1 MDQNDMTDIETLY
14 NVIEEK
20 KEALERAYTSSD
32 ALKLRKQI
40 KELKS
45 NYATL
50 ERLNRNKGEQETL
63 F

>member
-1 MDQNDMTDIETLY
+1 MTDIETLY

-50 ERLNRNKGEQETL
+50 ERLNRNKGEQEKL